1 MSESDHLLAA
11 WYHFIPVSL
20 MYSEIYN
27 IYSFFL
33 GQPAQQKPAATSKA
47 GDKAREEP
55 AFESID
61 QLPAPAEMGANE
73 AELQAIGERGQDWQL
88 KFGKVSDMEIYCY
101 RLALEW
107 GRLWQ
112 RDGFDSTF

>member
-1 MSESDHLLAA
+1 
-11 WYHFIPVSL
+11 

-33 GQPAQQKPAATSKA
+33 GQAPVEKATDPKSRNNPNPASLPTFERL
-47 GDKAREEP
+47 DK
-55 AFESID
+55 
-61 QLPAPAEMGANE
+61 LPAPDDMGANE
-73 AELQAIGERGQDWQL
+73 AELQAIGERGQDWQT

-112 RDGFDSTF
+112 RDGFDGTF

>member
-1 MSESDHLLAA
+1 
-11 WYHFIPVSL
+11 

-33 GQPAQQKPAATSKA
+33 GQSPTEKPSLPFKS
-47 GDKAREEP
+47 DKKDDP
-55 AFESID
+55 DSFPSFERLNS
-61 QLPAPAEMGANE
+61 LPAPEDMGANE
-73 AELQAIGERGQDWQL
+73 AELQSIGERGQDWQT

-112 RDGFDSTF
+112 RDGFDGTF

>member
-1 MSESDHLLAA
+1 MPA

-20 MYSEIYN
+20 MYNEIYN

-33 GQPAQQKPAATSKA
+33 GQPAQEQPSKP
-47 GDKAREEP
+47 GQNQHYEP
-55 AFESID
+55 AFERLEH
-61 QLPAPAEMGANE
+61 LPAPDDMGANE
-73 AELQAIGERGQDWQL
+73 AQLQAIGEQGQDWQL

-112 RDGFDSTF
+112 RDGFTGTF